1 MKHWN
6 ELTELESEII
16 RVGEFRNLY
25 KLLVAG
31 VENEVDIKVLQSAIY
46 TMEGMIDDI
55 DSTLYEKFQTVWD
68 CVKDDLPVELV
79 DTENNYQFENGQPF
93 YDNMNFTPENK
104 STTSVEEDEAFK
116 DLEKAIRNW
125 KSTAPQA
132 GFWTAFID
140 CGYSYP
146 SLDQKPAPKRVF
158 CVVFLQHF

>member
-1 MKHWN
+1 MKHWG
-6 ELTELESEII
+6 ELTDLESAII
-16 RVGEFRNLY
+16 RVGEFKNLF

-31 VENEVDIKVLQSAIY
+31 TENYVDIKVLQSAIY

-116 DLEKAIRNW
+116 ELEKAIRNW
-125 KSTAPQA
+125 KHTTP
-132 GFWTAFID
+132 
-140 CGYSYP
+140 
-146 SLDQKPAPKRVF
+146 
-158 CVVFLQHF
+158 

>member
-1 MKHWN
+1 MKHWG
-6 ELTELESEII
+6 ELTELESAII

-31 VENEVDIKVLQSAIY
+31 TENEVDIKVLQSAIY

-116 DLEKAIRNW
+116 ELEKAIRNW
-125 KSTAPQA
+125 KHTTP
-132 GFWTAFID
+132 
-140 CGYSYP
+140 
-146 SLDQKPAPKRVF
+146 
-158 CVVFLQHF
+158 